1 MNLTTCSAHEFE
13 GPTVAYLISQLKNCP
28 CVLAPAH
35 TDKHQLQKLQTNG
48 NIHKLDRNYNDLFH
62 SSETQLQT
70 VLEVLAISLPL
81 ARHFISSTNLGGN
94 INLQTTCSPPTF
106 KYRNLIRICGWKHHP
121 WPQNKMRIDMPTVSL
136 TKRSGDQMRIH
147 PQITQPWEL
156 QWQPYTRGSQIY

>member
-13 GPTVAYLISQLKNCP
+13 GLTVAHLISQLKKCP
-28 CVLAPAH
+28 CTSSHKQASVTEIANKWEH
-35 TDKHQLQKLQTNG
+35 SQVRQNLQ
-48 NIHKLDRNYNDLFH
+48 DLFH